1 MSFVKEVFG
10 GDEQKYTSH
19 FQAKKKNSI
28 GRIQLI
34 EGMEYELPFLIA
46 IRPFV
51 EGGVPDHDVCIMH
64 YFLKSEGE
72 DYGGIIPFEKTLI
85 LLNAVVTGINM
96 AKQKPKVEASKK
108 QESKPAP
115 PPTPEASQFS
125 DEELGTSNATER
137 ENPKEEINN
146 IFGASEEEAELNI
159 NMSNFQPPEPSSY
172 SIEPEPP
179 ANQMTN
185 ELINRC
191 QELSINPDLNI
202 DEIDQK
208 LKEISFQ
215 RQSLDDMNKQL
226 RQAFATN
233 QIDMNQYQQQF
244 AELNGYVKSIDQQE
258 EVLQALRALHA

>member
-1 MSFVKEVFG
+1 
-10 GDEQKYTSH
+10 
-19 FQAKKKNSI
+19 
-28 GRIQLI
+28 
-34 EGMEYELPFLIA
+34 
-46 IRPFV
+46 
-51 EGGVPDHDVCIMH
+51 
-64 YFLKSEGE
+64 
-72 DYGGIIPFEKTLI
+72 
-85 LLNAVVTGINM
+85 
-96 AKQKPKVEASKK
+96 
-108 QESKPAP
+108 
-115 PPTPEASQFS
+115 
-125 DEELGTSNATER
+125 
-137 ENPKEEINN
+137 
-146 IFGASEEEAELNI
+146 
-159 NMSNFQPPEPSSY
+159 MSNFQPPEPSSY

-179 ANQMTN
+179 ANQMTD

-258 EVLQALRALHA
+258 EVLQALRALRV